1 MKSRASG
8 SLAAERGEGQ
18 LSNEELGSWIG
29 CFVGRGL
36 CTANRSNVFY
46 IIRDFSDLV
55 DPKKAVFLQSVF
67 LWPFLNDD
75 ILISVK
81 NKDIWVASSSR

>member
-1 MKSRASG
+1 M
-8 SLAAERGEGQ
+8 
-18 LSNEELGSWIG
+18 
-29 CFVGRGL
+29 
-36 CTANRSNVFY
+36 FY